1 MIAWLSGK
9 FAYLATWFGFKIGC
23 AAIRVWPGAV
33 FRLADGLAKIGFC
46 LFRGFRTRSVA
57 NIQLALGDRLS
68 AIEIDSVARQSLRN
82 FLRACVE
89 IGVAV
94 ESSDDRIKAEI
105 PLVGRKNLDAALTKG
120 KGVLLLSAHLGNFF
134 LVGCR
139 IAVEG
144 LPAFV
149 LVNQPRDGRF
159 ADLMDEYRRVARQN
173 TIHARPRHQAL
184 QELTQVL
191 RRNQVAVVIADEY
204 RKGSGIEVPLFGKTV
219 IARRGP
225 VSLALRTGAAV
236 VPACMVRQA
245 DDSLRLVIEP
255 ELELERGER
264 NAEAIRENT
273 RRMTRWLERTVRCY
287 PEQWNWMNIHWWAKG
302 PGSEARPKQQS
313 TKDCNQKGE

>member
-1 MIAWLSGK
+1 MIAWLSAK
-9 FAYLATWFGFKIGC
+9 LAYLGTWFGFKIGC
-23 AAIRVWPGAV
+23 AAIRLCPGAV
-33 FRLADGLAKIGFC
+33 FRLADGLAKIGYY
-46 LFRGFRTRSVA
+46 LFRGFRTRSIA

-68 AIEIDSVARQSLRN
+68 AREIDTVARQSLRN

-94 ESSDDRIKAEI
+94 ESSDAKIKADI
-105 PLVGRKNLDAALTKG
+105 PVVGRKHLDAALAKG

-139 IAVEG
+139 IAVDG

-159 ADLMDEYRRVARQN
+159 ADLMDEYRREARQN
-173 TIHARPRHQAL
+173 TIHARPRQRAL
-184 QELTQVL
+184 REITQVL
-191 RRNQVAVVIADEY
+191 RRNQIAVVIADEY
-204 RKGSGIEVPLFGKTV
+204 RSGSGIEVCLFGKTV

-255 ELELERGER
+255 ELELKRDERD
-264 NAEAIRENT
+264 AESIRENT
-273 RRMTRWLERTVRCY
+273 VRITRWLERTVRSY
-287 PEQWNWMNIHWWAKG
+287 PEQWNWMNLRWWAEG
-302 PGSEARPKQQS
+302 APEARRQR
-313 TKDCNQKGE
+313 NN

>member
-9 FAYLATWFGFKIGC
+9 IAYLSTWFGFRIGC
-23 AAIRVWPGAV
+23 VAIRICPGAI
-33 FRLADGLAKIGFC
+33 FRLSDGLAKVGFF
-46 LFRGFRTRSVA
+46 LFRGFRHRSIA
-57 NIQLALGDRLS
+57 NIRIAFGDRLS
-68 AIEIDSVARQSLRN
+68 ASEIDAVARQSLRN
-82 FLRACVE
+82 FLRAFVE

-94 ESSDDRIKAEI
+94 ESSDDKVKAGI
-105 PLVGRKNLDAALTKG
+105 PIVGRKHLDAALAKG

-144 LPAFV
+144 LSAFV
-149 LVNQPRDGRF
+149 LVNQPRDGGF
-159 ADLMDEYRRVARQN
+159 AGLMDEYRLEVRQK
-173 TIHARPRHQAL
+173 TIHARPRHRAL
-184 QELTQVL
+184 RELSEVL
-191 RRNQVAVVIADEY
+191 RRNEIAVMIADEY
-204 RKGSGIEVPLFGKTV
+204 RRGSGIEVPLFGKTV

-273 RRMTRWLERTVRCY
+273 IRITRWLERTVRSY
-287 PEQWNWMNIHWWAKG
+287 PEQWNWMNIHWWTDG
-302 PGSEARPKQQS
+302 TSS
-313 TKDCNQKGE
+313 

>member
-1 MIAWLSGK
+1 MIAWLSEK
-9 FAYLATWFGFKIGC
+9 LAYLGTWFGFKIGC
-23 AAIRVWPGAV
+23 AAIRLCPQAV
-33 FRLADGLAKIGFC
+33 FRLADGLAKIGYY
-46 LFRGFRTRSVA
+46 LFRGFRTRSIA

-68 AIEIDSVARQSLRN
+68 AREIDTVARQSLRN
-82 FLRACVE
+82 FLLACVE

-94 ESSDDRIKAEI
+94 ESSDAKIKADI
-105 PLVGRKNLDAALTKG
+105 PVVGRKHLDAALAKG

-139 IAVEG
+139 IAVDG

-159 ADLMDEYRRVARQN
+159 ADLMDDYRREARQN
-173 TIHARPRHQAL
+173 TIHARPRQRAL
-184 QELTQVL
+184 REITQVL
-191 RRNQVAVVIADEY
+191 RQNQIAVVIADEY
-204 RKGSGIEVPLFGKTV
+204 RRGSGIEVSLFGKTV

-255 ELELERGER
+255 ELELKRDERD
-264 NAEAIRENT
+264 AESIRENT
-273 RRMTRWLERTVRCY
+273 ARITRWLERTVRRY
-287 PEQWNWMNIHWWAKG
+287 PEQWNWMNLRWWAEG
-302 PGSEARPKQQS
+302 ASEERHQS
-313 TKDCNQKGE
+313 NN